1 MYVNDLYG
9 AKRVF
14 ETYFNAKANR
24 EYHNKITDFKS
35 FFLSFDNGTRL
46 EIMNKPNLIEQ
57 ENNIIRTGYIH
68 IVFSVWSK
76 QKVDVI
82 TEQLIKDWCE
92 VISGPRIT
100 GDDSRFLRKSDRN
113 YSIIGERVYMYLLL
127 LAVIYLAFISL
138 GLPDSLLGAAW
149 PTVQVIFELPI

>member
-1 MYVNDLYG
+1 MIIENFIVEDNIMRMEHIAMYVNDLYG

-82 TEQLIKDWCE
+82 TEQLIKD
-92 VISGPRIT
+92 
-100 GDDSRFLRKSDRN
+100 
-113 YSIIGERVYMYLLL
+113 
-127 LAVIYLAFISL
+127 
-138 GLPDSLLGAAW
+138 
-149 PTVQVIFELPI
+149 